1 MSVVCTTVV
10 YRRAARA
17 LQFAMAEERHM
28 RFQALLAAAVLLMSI
43 SCAQRGPIFGAGDKP
58 LNVGGTIAGA
68 VLAGDGR
75 TPLPS
80 RKVAAINTMNGA
92 RFEAST
98 ASNGG
103 YTIKVPVGTYRLEVE
118 TRPNETVVTQPEP
131 TQVNPSDLDA
141 NRDFVLMPRP
151 V

>member
-1 MSVVCTTVV
+1 
-10 YRRAARA
+10 
-17 LQFAMAEERHM
+17 M
-28 RFQALLAAAVLLMSI
+28 RFQAMLAVAVLLLSI
-43 SCAQRGPIFGAGDKP
+43 SCAQRGPILGADKP
-58 LNVGGTIAGA
+58 PNVGGTIAGA

-103 YTIKVPVGTYRLEVE
+103 YTIKVPAGTYRLEVE

-131 TQVNPSDLDA
+131 TEVNPSDLDA
-141 NRDFVLMPRP
+141 DRDFVLMPRP
-151 V
+151 A

>member
-1 MSVVCTTVV
+1 
-10 YRRAARA
+10 
-17 LQFAMAEERHM
+17 M
-28 RFQALLAAAVLLMSI
+28 RFQALLAAALLLLSI
-43 SCAQRGPIFGAGDKP
+43 SCSHRGPIVDTGDKP
-58 LNVGGTIAGA
+58 PNVGGTIAGA
-68 VLAGDGR
+68 VLAGDER

-80 RKVAAINTMNGA
+80 RKVAAINTMSGA

-118 TRPNETVVTQPEP
+118 TRPNEIVVTQPGP
-131 TQVNPSDLDA
+131 TEVNPSDLDA
-141 NRDFVLMPRP
+141 DRDFVLRPRP

>member
-1 MSVVCTTVV
+1 
-10 YRRAARA
+10 
-17 LQFAMAEERHM
+17 M
-28 RFQALLAAAVLLMSI
+28 RFQALLAAVLLLLSI
-43 SCAQRGPIFGAGDKP
+43 SCAPRGPIVGAGERP
-58 LNVGGTIAGA
+58 PGVGGTIAGA

-80 RKVAAINTMNGA
+80 RKVAAINTMSGA

-98 ASNGG
+98 AANGG

-118 TRPNETVVTQPEP
+118 TRQNEVVVTQPEP
-131 TQVNPSDLDA
+131 TQVAPSDVDA

-151 V
+151 A